1 MPRLTRTQKYADLR
15 ASLTNDNETSNVS
28 PSLEDYQQK
37 LDNLQEKAN
46 FSNRSESDFL
56 KNKLDE
62 ILKIANSDIDLTS
75 DEDLINKAQEVAEMP
90 KEIISPSPD
99 TKDIF
104 ITINEEENKKA
115 EEAKD
120 YHFEN
125 VDNTTPVSEAKDYHF
140 ENVENTTPESIEQNQ
155 KELDENVETIDQFFG
170 VDDIKPAFEDVH
182 VDIAKIEDLN
192 TSMSNEVTEIIDDL
206 NKEVELKNA
215 DIALETTKINEESQN
230 IKVDTPL
237 VFEDPNVNINNVT
250 PILNPAIDSK
260 AEDGVELSPKEEPKK
275 EDTNELK
282 FEVIE
287 EAKEE
292 EKAIELRTDFLDDSL
307 KEYENDKHDIGE
319 NYISETFEEVNAY
332 NRNEGEKL
340 IDDIPVSIIDEVR
353 HNVVTDDNA
362 YKQNINVDET
372 PEYIDTIEYPT
383 EKEESLEEIID
394 NYKVE
399 SEPEEI
405 EVKNAINNIFD
416 EINNDEVKEEKDD
429 IADFVDEIIN
439 QSDEAPVEIKH
450 DNVEETIVVEQKFD
464 DVVTNNDISETI
476 VAEPKT
482 KLDEITERIKK
493 EDKELSNIGKEVYNF
508 ENIVEN
514 KETIQNEGIIN
525 TSDEDEEFS
534 STVSLQI
541 SKIMDEL
548 NVIDEKENIPDELI
562 EVKKVEPVA
571 IDASDYDKKNV
582 PDFISAFF
590 NDGGEDE
597 DGSFFEE
604 HPVKAIAQEE
614 IMNSGEVVEIRNI
627 SELEDTPHGITI
639 EETKPFI
646 VDDEV
651 EFVEDST
658 PNKVLNIILIILIVI
673 LLAVLGVILYYILIA
688 KGII

>member
-28 PSLEDYQQK
+28 PRLEDYQQK

-104 ITINEEENKKA
+104 ITINEEENKKV
-115 EEAKD
+115 EETKD
-120 YHFEN
+120 YHFDSVN
-125 VDNTTPVSEAKDYHF
+125 NTTPV
-140 ENVENTTPESIEQNQ
+140 SIEQNQ

-170 VDDIKPAFEDVH
+170 VDDIEPVHEDVH

-192 TSMSNEVTEIIDDL
+192 TSMSNEVTGIIDDL
-206 NKEVELKNA
+206 NKEVELKNT
-215 DIALETTKINEESQN
+215 DIALETTKINEESHN
-230 IKVDTPL
+230 IKVDNPL

-260 AEDGVELSPKEEPKK
+260 AEDGVEFTPKEEPKK

-292 EKAIELRTDFLDDSL
+292 EKAIEPRTDFLDDSL
-307 KEYENDKHDIGE
+307 KEYENDKHNISE
-319 NYISETFEEVNAY
+319 NYISDTLTEVNAY
-332 NRNEGEKL
+332 NRNEGERL

-362 YKQNINVDET
+362 YKQNINTEET

-383 EKEESLEEIID
+383 EKEESLEEIIE
-394 NYKVE
+394 NFKVE
-399 SEPEEI
+399 NEPEEI

-416 EINNDEVKEEKDD
+416 EINNEEVKEEKDD

-439 QSDEAPVEIKH
+439 QNDEAPI
-450 DNVEETIVVEQKFD
+450 DNKIENIEETIVASEQKFD

-476 VAEPKT
+476 VVEPKT

-493 EDKELSNIGKEVYNF
+493 EDQESSNIGKEVYNF
-508 ENIVEN
+508 ENIVKN
-514 KETIQNEGIIN
+514 KEAIQNEGIIN

-590 NDGGEDE
+590 NDDGEDE

-658 PNKVLNIILIILIVI
+658 PNKILNIILIILIVI